1 MNFATEEAALS
12 AANDL
17 NGKFIQG
24 SLKNLRI
31 EPYQRA
37 NRFFGALMGL
47 NRNELLSNTHFRV
60 LFIKNIQKNVTREQI
75 KNICEKYGEI
85 ETFTLKTKIEN

>member
-1 MNFATEEAALS
+1 MKKPNSNIQLSDISSLPCSAYVNFATEEAALS

-31 EPYQRA
+31 EPY
-37 NRFFGALMGL
+37 
-47 NRNELLSNTHFRV
+47 
-60 LFIKNIQKNVTREQI
+60 
-75 KNICEKYGEI
+75 
-85 ETFTLKTKIEN
+85 